1 MNPLFLP
8 NATALEELQKVHPF
22 FEIDRQDLL
31 YNGWLF
37 QTSYLQ
43 VSGEGEGE
51 PEVNKQNHGCNC

>member
-43 VSGEGEGE
+43 VSGGGDQKSI
-51 PEVNKQNHGCNC
+51 NKIMVVIVD